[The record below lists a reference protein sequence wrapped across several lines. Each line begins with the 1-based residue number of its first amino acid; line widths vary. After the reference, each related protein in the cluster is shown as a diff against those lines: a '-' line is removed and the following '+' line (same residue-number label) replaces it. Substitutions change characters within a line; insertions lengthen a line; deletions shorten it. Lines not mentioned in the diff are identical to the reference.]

1 MGEYILPIVLLG
13 LSFALKLLI
22 NREVNKPTLLSAIAE
37 LPVDVMFVSVAFT
50 ISYQVQHSNQVITT
64 VKNGTKEVLDKMD
77 LNGGYQLYTIYML
90 LTILVIVLWRKSI
103 KSLDNS
109 KWVSFFIYI
118 TINCIICILAL
129 LNAFS
134 KLNEVL

>member
-77 LNGGYQLYTIYML
+77 LNG
-90 LTILVIVLWRKSI
+90 
-103 KSLDNS
+103 
-109 KWVSFFIYI
+109 
-118 TINCIICILAL
+118 
-129 LNAFS
+129 
-134 KLNEVL
+134 